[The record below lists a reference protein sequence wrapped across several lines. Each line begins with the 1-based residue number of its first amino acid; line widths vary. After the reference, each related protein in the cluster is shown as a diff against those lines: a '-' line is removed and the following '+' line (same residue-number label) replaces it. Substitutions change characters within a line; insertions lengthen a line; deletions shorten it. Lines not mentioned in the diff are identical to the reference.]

1 MLGGSFILMFN
12 KDRNSVLLGR
22 RSSKAEWNP
31 NTWCPFGGTIENAE
45 HPLDTAY
52 REYQE
57 ETQISPNLY
66 DISSIPIFVKKTLD
80 SNRQMHRM
88 FLYLGIL
95 QYEIYPVINDEHDGY
110 VWCPIEELPTYDT
123 HPIISDLFL
132 DDTSVELMTT
142 LLSR

>member
-22 RSSKAEWNP
+22 RSPKAEWNP
-31 NTWCPFGGTIENAE
+31 NTWCPFGGTIENTE

-66 DISSIPIFVKKTLD
+66 EISSIPIFVKK
-80 SNRQMHRM
+80 NIG
-88 FLYLGIL
+88 F
-95 QYEIYPVINDEHDGY
+95 
-110 VWCPIEELPTYDT
+110 
-123 HPIISDLFL
+123 
-132 DDTSVELMTT
+132 
-142 LLSR
+142 

>member
-22 RSSKAEWNP
+22 RSPKAEWNP
-31 NTWCPFGGTIENAE
+31 NTWCPFGGTIENTE

-66 DISSIPIFVKKTLD
+66 KISSMPIFVKKTLD

-95 QYEIYPVINDEHDGY
+95 HCEIYPVINDEHSDY
-110 VWCPIEELPTYDT
+110 VWCPIEDLPTYDT

-132 DDTSVELMTT
+132 DDASVNIMKK

>member
-31 NTWCPFGGTIENAE
+31 NTWCPFGGTIENTE

>member
-31 NTWCPFGGTIENAE
+31 NTWCPFGGTIENTE

-66 DISSIPIFVKKTLD
+66 EISSIPIFVKKTLD

-95 QYEIYPVINDEHDGY
+95 QGEIYPVINDEHSDY

-132 DDTSVELMTT
+132 DDVSVEIMTK

>member
-22 RSSKAEWNP
+22 RSPKAEWNP
-31 NTWCPFGGTIENAE
+31 NTWCPFGGTIENTE

-57 ETQISPNLY
+57 ETQISSNLY
-66 DISSIPIFVKKTLD
+66 KISSMPIFVKKTLD

-95 QYEIYPVINDEHDGY
+95 HCEIYPVINDEHSDY

-132 DDTSVELMTT
+132 DDASVNIMKN

>member
-22 RSSKAEWNP
+22 RSQKAEWNP
-31 NTWCPFGGTIENAE
+31 NTWCPFGGTIENTE

-57 ETQISPNLY
+57 ETQISSNLY
-66 DISSIPIFVKKTLD
+66 KISSMPIFVKKTLD

-95 QYEIYPVINDEHDGY
+95 HCEIYPVINDEHSDY

-132 DDTSVELMTT
+132 DDASVNIMKK